1 MAIIITPCFEV
12 KSKVSEM
19 LKDTTKVE
27 ILVSMPGCG
36 GIENDYEPTGES
48 RQSWEKTT
56 VAEFTAK
63 WSGGT
68 DDPILMAEKVSF
80 RSVVGE
86 FFDDVERGFYVAI
99 LTPKDARDYRS
110 NSWAK
115 SLNCEAQMFCD
126 KHKVAIATPA
136 FFNAIRSELRA
147 AKSRMNSY
155 FGGEASAERYA
166 TYQACGSGAYW
177 SDNDYM
183 AGRLNQPIERLRE
196 LLRFCRLKLPLQY
209 AMWKESLLKDNK

>member
-1 MAIIITPCFEV
+1 MATTITPCFEV
-12 KSKVSEM
+12 KSTVAEL
-19 LKDTTKVE
+19 LKETTKVE
-27 ILVSMPGCG
+27 ILLSMPVCG
-36 GIENDYEPTGES
+36 GMDNDYELTGES

-63 WSGGT
+63 WLGGA
-68 DDPILMAEKVSF
+68 DDLMDHKISF

-99 LTPKDARDYRS
+99 LTPKDGRDYRS
-110 NSWAK
+110 SSWAK
-115 SLNCEAQMFCD
+115 SLNFEAQMFCT
-126 KHKVAIATPA
+126 KHKVTIATPA
-136 FFNAIRSELRA
+136 FFNALRGELRA

-177 SDNDYM
+177 SDNDFM
-183 AGRLNQPIERLRE
+183 ASRLSQPIERLRE
-196 LLRFCRLKLPLQY
+196 IRRFCRLKLPLQY